1 MFSQTAENMQRL
13 TCPTC
18 GNEVFFDSMQCV
30 VCETVLAIDVDVDGS
45 LTLGDAAEVGSCL
58 MRDWWR
64 CNWRPQT
71 NEICASC
78 LIVDAGEHA
87 DNTLLIPF
95 LAAQRRAL
103 AQLSLLGID
112 WTVHNGAGP
121 IGPPLV
127 FTYRSTEAGDAA
139 TIGHLDGLITL
150 DLDEA
155 NPAQLEQIRTTLGE
169 LYRTPLGHIRHELGH
184 YVWQRLVAND
194 PARLTEFREVFGDE
208 TVDYSEA
215 LEAHYARGDDGSW
228 RKDHVSFYA
237 AAHPWEDYAESW
249 AQVMHVHDVVS
260 TGLGMGRGQPPTS
273 TVRACPMDVDGGA
286 GHPRRQRAGEGDGH
300 ARPVPVRP
308 LAGCPAQGRG
318 GVASDTPER
327 FSLTSRPT
335 SGIVAGPDPPADNH
349 CEIRRPPSPAEGGT
363 HAFTLTGQVDVRT
376 AGDCR
381 SVGRRKRR
389 QCRHGHHD
397 PRRHRRRGH

>member
-45 LTLGDAAEVGSCL
+45 LTLGDAAKVGSCL
-58 MRDWWR
+58 MRDWWQ

-71 NEICASC
+71 NEICANC

-87 DNTLLIPF
+87 NNTLLIPF

-112 WTVHNGAGP
+112 WTVHNGEGP

-155 NPAQLEQIRTTLGE
+155 DPAQLEQIRTTLGE

-184 YVWQRLVAND
+184 YVWQRIVAND

-260 TGLGMGRGQPPTS
+260 TGLAWGVVNLPQAQFEPARWMSTAVLATLAANELARAMGMHDLYPFALSP
-273 TVRACPMDVDGGA
+273 GA
-286 GHPRRQRAGEGDGH
+286 
-300 ARPVPVRP
+300 
-308 LAGCPAQGRG
+308 
-318 GVASDTPER
+318 
-327 FSLTSRPT
+327 
-335 SGIVAGPDPPADNH
+335 
-349 CEIRRPPSPAEGGT
+349 
-363 HAFTLTGQVDVRT
+363 
-376 AGDCR
+376 
-381 SVGRRKRR
+381 RRKVEVAWRLTRR
-389 QCRHGHHD
+389 NGSA
-397 PRRHRRRGH
+397 